1 MSGFKSDFMRVVHER
16 GMVHQCSDAVRLD
29 EMLSSGIRTA
39 YIGFDCT
46 ADSLHVGHLLQIMLL
61 RWWQKTGHKPIALMG
76 GGTTKVGDPSGR
88 DETRQLLT
96 NEQIDANMASIK
108 TSFANYLAFGD
119 GPTDAV
125 MANNAEWL
133 DGLLYIPLLRDVGRH
148 FSVNRMLT
156 MDSVKLRLE
165 RDQPLSFLEFNYMI
179 LQSYDFVELH
189 KRHNCIVQMGG
200 SDQWGNIVMGA
211 DLGRRMAGADLF
223 ALTSPLLA
231 TASGAK
237 MGKTAAGAVWLN
249 PARLSAYDFWQYWR
263 NTEDADVGRFLKL
276 FTDFPLDEVARLE
289 ALKGQEINEAK
300 KILATEATRLAHGSA
315 AAELAAE
322 HATAADIARLK
333 RLLSEAEA
341 VIDDADA
348 YTRSSHEFHLA
359 VAEASHNRVLVV
371 QFLSLHHVSWPSR
384 NKTLTPKVSKH
395 VLDTHKQ
402 LAALIEAHDA
412 AGARKL
418 MDDHVKMIRTR
429 RVAERDHV
437 HIC

>member
-1 MSGFKSDFMRVVHER
+1 MTGFKSDFMRVVHER
-16 GMVHQCSDAVRLD
+16 GMVHQCSDAARLD
-29 EMLSSGIRTA
+29 EMLSSGTRTA

-46 ADSLHVGHLLQIMLL
+46 ADSLHVGHLLQVMLL

-96 NEQIDANMASIK
+96 SEQIDANMASIK
-108 TSFANYLAFGD
+108 ASFANYLAFGS

-125 MANNAEWL
+125 MANNADWL
-133 DGLLYIPLLRDVGRH
+133 DTLLYIPLLRDVGRH

-179 LQSYDFVELH
+179 LQSYDFVELY

-211 DLGRRMAGADLF
+211 DLGRRMEGAELF

-237 MGKTAAGAVWLN
+237 MGKTAAGAVWLKAERLN
-249 PARLSAYDFWQYWR
+249 PFDFWQYWR

-276 FTDFPLDEVARLE
+276 FTDLPLDEIARLE
-289 ALKGQEINEAK
+289 KLGGLEINEAK
-300 KILATEATRLAHGSA
+300 KILATEVTRLAHGDEA
-315 AAELAAE
+315 AKGETLPVI
-322 HATAADIARLK
+322 DIARAK
-333 RLLSEAEA
+333 
-341 VIDDADA
+341 
-348 YTRSSHEFHLA
+348 
-359 VAEASHNRVLVV
+359 
-371 QFLSLHHVSWPSR
+371 
-384 NKTLTPKVSKH
+384 
-395 VLDTHKQ
+395 
-402 LAALIEAHDA
+402 LAAGIAAFELFHDA
-412 AGARKL
+412 GLAESRTEARKL
-418 MDDHVKMIRTR
+418 IKGGGGRLNDKPIASDTVMVRDGDLDGSGTLKLSAGRKRHVIVR
-429 RVAERDHV
+429 A
-437 HIC
+437 I

>member
-1 MSGFKSDFMRVVHER
+1 MDKRPSGEMASFKSDFMRVVHER
-16 GMVHQCSDAVRLD
+16 GMVHQCSDAARLD
-29 EMLSSGIRTA
+29 EMLSSGVRTA

-96 NEQIDANMASIK
+96 TEQIDANMASIK
-108 TSFANYLAFGD
+108 ASFANYLKFGS

-125 MANNAEWL
+125 MANNADWL
-133 DGLLYIPLLRDVGRH
+133 DPLLYIPLLRDVGRH

-189 KRHNCIVQMGG
+189 KRHDCIVQMGG

-249 PARLSAYDFWQYWR
+249 PARLSPYDFWQYWR

-276 FTDFPLDEVARLE
+276 FTDFPLEEIARLE
-289 ALKGQEINEAK
+289 ALKGQEVNEAK
-300 KILATEATRLAHGSA
+300 KILATEVTRLAHGAA

-322 HATAADIARLK
+322 TARRTFEEGAKADSLPTIDVPRARLAGGIPAFE
-333 RLLSEAEA
+333 LLHEAG
-341 VIDDADA
+341 
-348 YTRSSHEFHLA
+348 
-359 VAEASHNRVLVV
+359 LVD
-371 QFLSLHHVSWPSR
+371 SR
-384 NKTLTPKVSKH
+384 N
-395 VLDTHKQ
+395 
-402 LAALIEAHDA
+402 E
-412 AGARKL
+412 ARKL
-418 MDDHVKMIRTR
+418 IKGGGGRVNDKPIAGDAALVGESDLDGSGTLKLSAGRKRHVLVRA
-429 RVAERDHV
+429 V
-437 HIC
+437 